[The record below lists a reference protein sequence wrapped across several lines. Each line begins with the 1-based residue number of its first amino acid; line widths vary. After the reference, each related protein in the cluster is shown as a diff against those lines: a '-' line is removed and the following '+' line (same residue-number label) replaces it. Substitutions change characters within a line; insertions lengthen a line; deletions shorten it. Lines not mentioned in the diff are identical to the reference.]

1 MIAERHL
8 AKKPEDVGIDSERLQ
23 GLFARA
29 QRDVEQGLLTSV
41 QVAVARQGKVAGMR
55 TFGNAIQGGRR
66 QPATD
71 RTLYPLFSCTKG
83 IVGVAMW
90 ALFEEKLLRPD
101 ERVAD
106 IIPEFS
112 TNGKSVV
119 TVEQLLLHTAGV
131 PHANILP
138 DDWHDRGK
146 RLEAFGKWKLGWEP
160 GSRFEYHIT
169 SAHWVLAELIHR
181 RAGIDYRD
189 FIRERLAKPMELDEL
204 FLGSPPEFDDRVADF
219 QLVADGE
226 PVPPPDG
233 WGVGEV
239 TPAMLLYLNE
249 PRHRR
254 VGVPG
259 GGAIG
264 GAGELALFYQTLIN
278 RGETA
283 SGTRVFKPET
293 IEFANQVRTTAQH
306 RDPMYGNVPVNR
318 GLGLIVAGDDGFAH
332 FRSFGKTTSPRAF
345 GHPGAGGQIAWGDP
359 VSGISLGY
367 CIDGFADW
375 MVQGRRITAI
385 SSLAGSCGLDGR

>member
-8 AKKPEDVGIDSERLQ
+8 AKSPEDVGIDSDRLEA
-23 GLFARA
+23 LFARA
-29 QRDVEQGLLTSV
+29 RRDVEQGLLTSV
-41 QVAVARQGKVAGMR
+41 QVAVARHGKVAGMR
-55 TFGNAIQGGRR
+55 TFGTAIQGGRR

-83 IVGVAMW
+83 IVGVATW

-101 ERVAD
+101 EPVAE
-106 IIPEFS
+106 IIPEFGS
-112 TNGKSVV
+112 NGKSIV
-119 TVEQLLLHTAGV
+119 TVEQLLLHTSGF
-131 PHANILP
+131 PHENILP

-146 RLEAFGKWKLGWEP
+146 RLEAFARWKLGWEP

-169 SAHWVLAELIHR
+169 SASWVLAELIHR

-204 FLGSPPEFDDRVADF
+204 FLGSPPELDGRVADF

-259 GGAIG
+259 GGAVG
-264 GAGELALFYQTLIN
+264 GAAELALFYQTLIN

-283 SGTRVFKPET
+283 SGTRVFRPET
-293 IEFANQVRTTAQH
+293 IEFANRVRTTAEH

-318 GLGLIVAGDDGFAH
+318 GLGLIVAGNDGLAH

-385 SSLAGSCGLDGR
+385 SSLAGSCALDGR

>member
-8 AKKPEDVGIDSERLQ
+8 AKAPEDVGIDSERLEA
-23 GLFARA
+23 LFARA
-29 QRDVEQGLLTSV
+29 KRDVDQGLLTSV
-41 QVAVARQGKVAGMR
+41 QVAVARHGEVAGMR
-55 TFGNAIQGGRR
+55 TFGSAIQGRRR

-83 IVGVAMW
+83 IVGVATW

-106 IIPEFS
+106 IVPEFG
-112 TNGKSVV
+112 TNGKSAV
-119 TVEQLLLHTAGV
+119 TVEQLLLHTSGF
-131 PHANILP
+131 PHENILP

-146 RLEAFGKWKLGWEP
+146 RLEAFGKWKLAWEP

-169 SAHWVLAELIHR
+169 SAHWVLAEIIHR
-181 RAGIDYRD
+181 RGGMDYRD

-204 FLGSPPEFDDRVADF
+204 FLGSPPELDDRVADF

-226 PVPPPDG
+226 PVPPPEG

-259 GGAIG
+259 GGAVG
-264 GAGELALFYQTLIN
+264 GAAELALFYQTLIN
-278 RGETA
+278 QGETA

-293 IEFANQVRTTAQH
+293 IDFANRVRTTEQH

-318 GLGLIVAGDDGFAH
+318 GLGLIVAGDDGCAH

-359 VSGISLGY
+359 ISGISLGY

-385 SSLAGSCGLDGR
+385 SSLAGSCALNGR